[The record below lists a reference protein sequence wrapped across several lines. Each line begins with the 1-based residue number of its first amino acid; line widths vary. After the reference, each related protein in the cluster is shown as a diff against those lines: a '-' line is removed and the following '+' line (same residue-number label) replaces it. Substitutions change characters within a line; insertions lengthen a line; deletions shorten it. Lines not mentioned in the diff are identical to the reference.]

1 MKKRNIRLLFSK
13 YLHMTY
19 VRDSC
24 AAMEPMRLTD
34 KNEDTRWKY
43 KMKIQNKDTKWK
55 YKMKIQNE
63 NTKWKYKMKIQNE
76 GTKWRCERRYKYR
89 VKSLYP
95 LHFNALIFSLIFLYL
110 SHRIHFYNLKY
121 NMWISLHEIIESR
134 TFSSNHSSPPKSSFI
149 LLSFDWLRE
158 AIFALFIASFLFFS
172 LAFKATR
179 ASRSLFFCSIS
190 NLLFFVASEVPR
202 TRCTDDSD
210 IVLLEFRIPAMR
222 FQ

>member
-1 MKKRNIRLLFSK
+1 MLEIAVLRWNPCIRWL
-13 YLHMTY
+13 
-19 VRDSC
+19 
-24 AAMEPMRLTD
+24 RLTD
-34 KNEDTRWKY
+34 IR
-43 KMKIQNKDTKWK
+43 WK

-76 GTKWRCERRYKYR
+76 DTKWNYKMKVQNEDANGDR

-95 LHFNALIFSLIFLYL
+95 LHFNAIIFSLVFLYL

-121 NMWISLHEIIESR
+121 NMWISRHEIKESR